1 MNKFEIVGN
10 LTRDVELKYS
20 QGGKAI
26 ARFTV
31 ATQRKYKNAQ
41 GNYDSDFL
49 PCTAFD
55 KTAEF
60 LEKYFKKGS
69 GIEATGHLQSGSYEN
84 KEGKK
89 VYTLDLFVEE
99 VGFVGSKKDSDN
111 RQDNNISQEKDN
123 NGFTNVTDG
132 IDEELPFN

>member
-10 LTRDVELKYS
+10 IVRDVEIKYS

-26 ARFTV
+26 AKFTV

-41 GNYDSDFL
+41 GNYESDFL
-49 PCTAFD
+49 PCIAFD

-60 LEKYFKKGS
+60 MEKYFKKGS
-69 GIEATGHLQSGSYEN
+69 GIEVVGHLQSGSYEN

-99 VGFVGSKKDSDN
+99 VGFVGSKKDSEN
-111 RQDNNISQEKDN
+111 TQGNNASQDKNNNE
-123 NGFTNVTDG
+123 FTNVPDG
-132 IDEELPFN
+132 IDDGLPFN

>member
-10 LTRDVELKYS
+10 LVRDVEVKYS
-20 QGGKAI
+20 QDGKAI
-26 ARFTV
+26 AKFTV
-31 ATQRKYKNAQ
+31 ATQRKYKNSQ

-60 LEKYFKKGS
+60 VNKYFQKGS
-69 GIEATGHLQSGSYEN
+69 GIEVTGHLQSGSYEN
-84 KEGKK
+84 REGKK

-99 VGFVGSKKDSDN
+99 VEFVGSRKDSE
-111 RQDNNISQEKDN
+111 RKQDNNSQKKED
-123 NGFTNVTDG
+123 NGFMNVPDG
-132 IDEELPFN
+132 IDAELPFN